1 MPIRKIRTMGDR
13 ILNKVCRP
21 VEEMTPKIQE
31 LIEDMLE
38 TMYDAYGVGLAAPQ
52 VGMLKRIVVIDIGDE
67 NGPYVLINPVIKET
81 SGEQTGEEGCLS
93 VPGKSGVV
101 TRPNVVTV
109 EALDINM
116 EPFILT
122 GEGLLARAICHECEH
137 LDGILYVE
145 HVEGEQHD
153 VNDEEE
159 DGEGMRVVF
168 MGTPDFSVGTLR
180 ELAKAGHEIAGVVS
194 QPDKPKGRGKN
205 LQPTPVKE
213 AAMELGLPVYQPQK
227 VRDPEFI
234 QVMKELNPDVI
245 VVVAFGQ
252 IIPKEILHMPKY
264 GCINVHASL
273 LPAYRGA
280 APIQWAVING
290 DKESGVTIMRMDEG
304 VDTGDMINK
313 VIVPLNEKET
323 GGSLFD
329 RLSESGAKL
338 LVETLPML
346 EDGSAVFE
354 KQPEESTTPYAA
366 MISKKMGELDWA
378 KSATELERLI
388 RGLNPWPSAFSHL
401 NGKTLKIWEASVEE
415 ENGEKKAP
423 GTVLQAD
430 AKGFRIQ
437 TGEGILKIDTLQME
451 GKKRM
456 DAQAFLRGYT
466 VEEGMILPC

>member
-1 MPIRKIRTMGDR
+1 
-13 ILNKVCRP
+13 
-21 VEEMTPKIQE
+21 
-31 LIEDMLE
+31 
-38 TMYDAYGVGLAAPQ
+38 
-52 VGMLKRIVVIDIGDE
+52 
-67 NGPYVLINPVIKET
+67 
-81 SGEQTGEEGCLS
+81 
-93 VPGKSGVV
+93 
-101 TRPNVVTV
+101 
-109 EALDINM
+109 
-116 EPFILT
+116 
-122 GEGLLARAICHECEH
+122 
-137 LDGILYVE
+137 
-145 HVEGEQHD
+145 
-153 VNDEEE
+153 
-159 DGEGMRVVF
+159 
-168 MGTPDFSVGTLR
+168 MGTPDFSVGTLK
-180 ELAKAGHEIAGVVS
+180 ELAKAGHEIVGVIS

-213 AAMELGLPVYQPQK
+213 AAMELGLPVYQPK
-227 VRDPEFI
+227 EVRDPEFI
-234 QVMKELNPDVI
+234 QVVRDLEPEVI

-252 IIPKEILHMPKY
+252 IIPKEILEMPKY

-304 VDTGDMINK
+304 LDTGDMINK
-313 VIVPLNEKET
+313 IIVTLDEKET

-329 RLSESGAKL
+329 RLSEAGAKL
-338 LVETLPML
+338 LVETLPKL

-366 MISKKMGELDWA
+366 MISKKMGEMDWT
-378 KSATELERLI
+378 KSAAELERLI

-437 TGEGILKIDTLQME
+437 TGEGILKIDTLQLE

-466 VEEGMILPC
+466 VEAETVLPC